1 MTNILRRQ
9 TLVWV
14 GLMAPASTP
23 PVIVAKLNGEMNA
36 ILGLS
41 DVKDLL
47 DEQGLVPAGG
57 TPERLADLVKSDF
70 ARWTRAVAAAKI
82 KAD

>member
-1 MTNILRRQ
+1 MANILRRP

-14 GLMAPASTP
+14 GLMEPASTP

-36 ILGLS
+36 ILWLS

-57 TPERLADLVKSDF
+57 KPERLADLVKSDF
-70 ARWTRAVAAAKI
+70 ARWTRAAAASKI